1 MDLMVTT
8 NQKLIIDTQMKKRKE
23 SKHNTKDSHQILRER
38 SKRTNNQELEKQP
51 ENKLQN
57 GNVFKTPEIQG
68 QTCQRSSCL
77 RNPGVCGERKV
88 TLAAQLICKTTLGSG
103 EII

>member
-38 SKRTNNQELEKQP
+38 SKRRKNNQEL
-51 ENKLQN
+51 
-57 GNVFKTPEIQG
+57 
-68 QTCQRSSCL
+68 
-77 RNPGVCGERKV
+77 
-88 TLAAQLICKTTLGSG
+88 
-103 EII
+103 

>member
-1 MDLMVTT
+1 
-8 NQKLIIDTQMKKRKE
+8 MKKRKE
-23 SKHNTKDSHQILRER
+23 SNITLKASHQILRER

-57 GNVFKTPEIQG
+57 GNVFKTPEIPKVKPARGLVAYQEI
-68 QTCQRSSCL
+68 QVS
-77 RNPGVCGERKV
+77 VVRKV
-88 TLAAQLICKTTLGSG
+88 TLAAQTHLQNTLGSG